1 MSFMWADTLFT
12 AERAHLLRLA
22 LLGCASVL
30 AGTALL
36 AFVRARKLHSS
47 LLDQFAIQICTW
59 GAIELVAAAARLR
72 FLTLRDL
79 ASATRLD
86 RLLWLSIGLD
96 GGFVVLGLVLLLL
109 GWRMGRRTGLIG
121 AGIGVIVQASA
132 LAVLNLILAIHIS
145 R

>member
-1 MSFMWADTLFT
+1 MWADTLLV
-12 AERAHLLRLA
+12 AERDHLLRLLMWGGA
-22 LLGCASVL
+22 GVL
-30 AGTALL
+30 TGTALM
-36 AFVRARKLHSS
+36 ASVRIRNLRSS
-47 LLDQFAIQICTW
+47 LLDQFAIQLCGW
-59 GAIELVAAAARLR
+59 GAVELVIGAARLR
-72 FLTLRDL
+72 YVALRDV

-96 GGFVVLGLVLLLL
+96 GGFAILGVTLLVV

-132 LAVLNLILAIHIS
+132 LAVLNLLLAIHIS